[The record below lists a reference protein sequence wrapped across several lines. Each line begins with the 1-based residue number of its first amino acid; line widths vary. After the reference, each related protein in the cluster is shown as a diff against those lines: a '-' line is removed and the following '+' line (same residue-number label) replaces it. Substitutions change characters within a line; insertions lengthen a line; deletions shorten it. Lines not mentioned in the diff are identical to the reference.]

1 MPVIK
6 GNLKLEIDELGVEA
20 RVSVTPDAEGAEV
33 SPETVMTL
41 LAEKGVR
48 EGIDVE
54 GIERAFRQLARKRSP
69 LSFIAASGTP
79 PKPAE
84 PEGVV
89 LEPMAIPE
97 NLKETAER
105 IVKNAPGPEAF
116 LVREE
121 RVKKERKVS
130 RKSSIPFIPA
140 KEETETYWETKVTRE
155 KAVIDPTV
163 MESGYVSKGAVV
175 ARMRPAVSG
184 KDGRSIYGRP
194 IAAPR
199 GTKAEFYFG
208 ENLSRVKVEIRAEVS
223 GFLRR
228 GADWCDIVA
237 YQASDFS
244 VFMEGAVC
252 LFSFTPGEGR
262 TEPPSARS
270 VLEEAEKLGFDRA
283 SLLPEAEIQAA
294 LREAFS
300 SKVAMKKPLSLSEDG
315 AAIVTVSPDK
325 MRAALTLRK
334 GMGAGRRLTL
344 AQIAEVIRKSGVKGF
359 DSELIKKDILAFYNG
374 PKRELADYTLSLG
387 QAPEKGADGK
397 LDWLTGFLKKD
408 EVDAILSASTE
419 NASRIEGISSLDAFP
434 FPSVESVGRVQAG
447 TEILRI
453 APAGSGKPG
462 FDVFKNGIAAIKGAE
477 PPVTLLEN
485 LKKKRDTV
493 EAAIEGIVEKGT
505 KEGVTLLR
513 VRPHKDAIL
522 AVTVSED
529 RMKGFLS
536 HMPAHGT
543 GRVMN
548 ADEVKE
554 RIEKAGIVQG
564 VKSEALLETL
574 DSISKNIAVAK
585 ILIAEGKPPKGS
597 GERKQVFH
605 VRMASGRRVSLRE
618 NGKADFKNLDI
629 LTQVSKDELI
639 ASLAASGEPG
649 EEGWDVTGRA
659 IPAGSRED
667 TVLQAGKNVR
677 AVEEAD
683 GGVKFYAEKD
693 GELSY
698 ERGVLEVREVHT
710 VIGDVDLTTGNVKF
724 MGKVHVRGSVIS
736 GFTVVA
742 GDDAVI
748 DQVVQAAF
756 ISSSGSIIV
765 GQGIKGE
772 GRGTLHARKEI
783 RASFAEQAYL
793 LSMGDTRV
801 KSGCLRC
808 HIKCN
813 GKLSMESERGSL
825 MGGKAKAKL
834 GANVQNLG
842 SAGGARTELSFGQDY
857 LVMDQIDREEKEI
870 AVLKQ
875 HILALDAEMKR
886 LERTGTS
893 GKQALETARAGKL
906 QALKELEKRSV
917 RLLGLRDKFEEHFPS
932 EVVIRGTMFPG
943 SVVESH
949 GRFFEVKAEKSRIAL
964 YFDAAQ
970 GKILEKP
977 V

>member
-20 RVSVTPDAEGAEV
+20 RVTVAPDSEGAEV

-48 EGIDVE
+48 EGIDVD

-69 LSFIAASGTP
+69 VSFIAASGTP

-89 LEPMAIPE
+89 LEPMTIPE
-97 NLKETAER
+97 NLKESAER
-105 IVKNAPGPEAF
+105 ILKNAPGPEAF

-121 RVKKERKVS
+121 RVKKEKKIL
-130 RKSSIPFIPA
+130 RKSPIPFIPA
-140 KEETETYWETKVTRE
+140 RQETEIYWETKVARE
-155 KAVIDPTV
+155 KAAIDPAVLET
-163 MESGYVSKGAVV
+163 GYARKDAVI

-199 GTKAEFYFG
+199 GAKAEFYFG
-208 ENLSRVKVEIRAEVS
+208 ENLSRVKAEIRAEVS
-223 GFLRR
+223 GFLRS

-237 YQASDFS
+237 YRAGDFS
-244 VFMEGAVC
+244 VFREGAVC
-252 LFSFTPGEGR
+252 RFSFTPGEEAA
-262 TEPPSARS
+262 EPPSARS
-270 VLEEAEKLGFDRA
+270 VLEEAEKLGFDRS

-300 SKVAMKKPLSLSEDG
+300 SKVALKKDLSLSED
-315 AAIVTVSPDK
+315 AIASVSVSPDK
-325 MRAALTLRK
+325 MRATLRLRK
-334 GMGAGRRLTL
+334 GMGAGRKLTL
-344 AQIAEVIRKSGVKGF
+344 AQIGEAIRKSGIRGF
-359 DSELIKKDILAFYNG
+359 DSELIKKDIQAFYDG
-374 PKRELADYTLSLG
+374 PKRELTDYTLSLG
-387 QAPEKGADGK
+387 HAPEKGADGA
-397 LDWLTGFLKKD
+397 LEWLAGFLKKD
-408 EVDAILSASTE
+408 EADEILSASAE
-419 NASRIEGISSLDAFP
+419 NSARVEGISSLEAFP
-434 FPSVESVGRVQAG
+434 LQGVESVGRVEAG

-453 APAGSGKPG
+453 TPPGPGKPG
-462 FDVFKNGIAAIKGAE
+462 FDVFKNGIPAIKGAE
-477 PPVTLLEN
+477 FPVRLFEN
-485 LKKKRDTV
+485 LKKKKDTV

-505 KEGVTLLR
+505 RGGVTLLR
-513 VRPHKDAIL
+513 VRPHKDATLEVI
-522 AVTVSED
+522 VSED

-536 HMPAHGT
+536 YMPAHGM

-554 RIEKAGIVQG
+554 RIEKAGIVRG
-564 VKSEALLETL
+564 VKSDALLEAL
-574 DSISKNIAVAK
+574 ASISKNMAITNHLV
-585 ILIAEGKPPKGS
+585 AEGKPPRGG
-597 GERKQVFH
+597 GERKPIFH
-605 VRMASGRRVSLRE
+605 VRMASGRRVSMRE
-618 NGKADFKNLDI
+618 NGKADFKNQDT

-639 ASLAASGEPG
+639 ASLAVSGEAA
-649 EEGWDVTGRA
+649 EDGWDVTGRT
-659 IPAGSRED
+659 IPAGSQED
-667 TVLQAGKNVR
+667 AGLVAGKNVR

-683 GGVKFYAEKD
+683 GGVKFYAEKS
-693 GELSY
+693 GELSC
-698 ERGVLEVREVHT
+698 ERSLLEVRVVHT
-710 VIGDVDLTTGNVKF
+710 VTGDVDLTTGNVKF

-736 GFTVVA
+736 GFTVMA
-742 GDDAVI
+742 EDDAVI

-756 ISSSGSIIV
+756 ISSKGSIIV

-801 KSGCLRC
+801 RSACLRC

-813 GKLSMESERGSL
+813 GKLTLESEKGNL

-834 GANVQNLG
+834 GANLQNLG

-857 LVMDQIDREEKEI
+857 LVKDQIEREEKEI
-870 AVLKQ
+870 AGLK
-875 HILALDAEMKR
+875 HRILEMDAEMKR
-886 LERTGTS
+886 LERTGLP

-906 QALKELEKRSV
+906 RALKELEKRSV

-949 GRFFEVKAEKSRIAL
+949 GRLFEVKEEKSKIAL

-970 GKILEKP
+970 GQIREKP
-977 V
+977 A